1 MQDLIS
7 DMNDLKD
14 SHELTKRTTD
24 ELKKQQENLKNIVD
38 TLNREKNDW
47 VIL

>member
-1 MQDLIS
+1 
-7 DMNDLKD
+7 MNDLKD
-14 SHELTKRTTD
+14 SQELTKRTTD